1 MGCHRRL
8 VLVLTAAAAV
18 SLVVQERASGQTVPV
33 ASPAPAPTVAPRPA
47 AAPTPRPR
55 VPVSLE
61 GVVRGPDAKPIANA
75 LVLARDEQPEFQRP
89 PATAR
94 TAENG
99 QFKMTLPPGLAFLVR
114 VEAVGLAP
122 ATIRH
127 ARPGTPLAVTL
138 SRGASIE
145 GTVRDTRSGT
155 LVADAA
161 IEARGEMRSPGG
173 KPGDPDSGAVRTMS
187 DGKGRFRLAG
197 LAPGLYTL
205 TASARGFGRAEKHSV
220 ATGRLVEMILLPGGT
235 ISGMVTDPRNKPV
248 EGATVRAVSTLP
260 AGRNSTPI
268 ARTDP
273 QGVFALHGV
282 APGPYR
288 AVVTHPDF
296 APAIAEGIS
305 VERDAETRADLAL
318 SSAAYVVG
326 RLVGPG
332 EKPTRGWVAWRQSA
346 GEPVPEFLGSELNT
360 EAGDDGAF
368 RLRVGPGSQGLEAGA
383 PGLAARR
390 LDVDVPAAGE
400 TVDLGDVALEAGIAI
415 RGRVRDGAGHA
426 IERASVYTS
435 SQETDQGFTAQT
447 ESDGSYV
454 LAGLTPGL
462 FSVSVTAAG
471 MGRAE
476 RKAEAGASGVDFVLQ
491 RGGTISGAVVDDLG
505 KPLEAF
511 RVYARLPVRMGTM
524 GGARGDSF
532 GTPDGRFLLED
543 VAEGDYVVD
552 VTAPDRATTTVS
564 GVKVAAGGN
573 ADIGTIRLGAGGTLK
588 GTVVDSSSAP
598 VSGASVWVSGAGR
611 DYSRMMPEVTTD
623 AGGAFEIR
631 GLAPGPT
638 QVRVIHAAYAPGI
651 SSGVEVDPAK
661 GPSEVRIVLAQGGRV
676 EGRVRSRNGVLPPG
690 AAVTAHSRGGG
701 PYGMIGPS
709 MQPVAPDGS
718 FIIEHV
724 PSGPVMVSLMVG
736 QAGRYQG
743 GKDVPAEVREGET
756 TTVEIPLRNIAV
768 SGKVMRAGA
777 PVAGARI
784 EFQAQNG
791 MSMFVGSV
799 GNAPAALPPNVAIT
813 REDGSYDLI
822 ASDSGET
829 YVEIQTADRHT
840 RLPTPTVTLPDADT
854 YVADFNFSGAFIEG
868 VVVDRETEQPMA
880 GVWLAAQAADP
891 KRKASGMGSA
901 QSGGDGRFRIE
912 VDPGEYHLTARAE
925 AYGGESLDLS
935 VGESG
940 TTGVRVALSKG
951 VSIRGRVVDS
961 AGRGVGGLSIAGRT
975 GEGAAL
981 AAFYGWSRTLS
992 DGTFEV
998 AGLREGAAYTISTQ
1012 ADGGLFAVAAR
1023 ITPSDRPITLV
1034 LRPGGRVQV
1043 RVVDASGAPAA
1054 SRNVFVSAVQG
1065 GNTPGGLGY
1074 GQTDASGNAE
1084 LTVPAGTIEL
1094 TSRGGGLQ
1102 GKTTV
1107 TVSSGGTA
1115 VAEMILRPVTP

>member
-1 MGCHRRL
+1 M
-8 VLVLTAAAAV
+8 
-18 SLVVQERASGQTVPV
+18 
-33 ASPAPAPTVAPRPA
+33 
-47 AAPTPRPR
+47 
-55 VPVSLE
+55 
-61 GVVRGPDAKPIANA
+61 
-75 LVLARDEQPEFQRP
+75 
-89 PATAR
+89 
-94 TAENG
+94 
-99 QFKMTLPPGLAFLVR
+99 
-114 VEAVGLAP
+114 
-122 ATIRH
+122 
-127 ARPGTPLAVTL
+127 
-138 SRGASIE
+138 
-145 GTVRDTRSGT
+145 
-155 LVADAA
+155 
-161 IEARGEMRSPGG
+161 
-173 KPGDPDSGAVRTMS
+173 
-187 DGKGRFRLAG
+187 
-197 LAPGLYTL
+197 
-205 TASARGFGRAEKHSV
+205 

-235 ISGMVTDPRNKPV
+235 ISGMVTDPRNKPM

-273 QGVFALHGV
+273 QGMFALHGV

-296 APAIAEGIS
+296 APGIAEGIS

-318 SSAAYVVG
+318 SPAAYVVG
-326 RLVGPG
+326 RLIGPG

-383 PGLAARR
+383 PNLAARR

-415 RGRVRDGAGHA
+415 RGRVRDGAGYA
-426 IERASVYTS
+426 IERASVYTW
-435 SQETDQGFTAQT
+435 SQETDQGFTART

-505 KPLEAF
+505 RPLEAF

-552 VTAPDRATTTVS
+552 VTAPDRATATVS

-573 ADIGTIRLGAGGTLK
+573 TDIGTIRLG
-588 GTVVDSSSAP
+588 

-718 FIIEHV
+718 FVIEHV
-724 PSGPVMVSLMVG
+724 PAGPVMVSLMVG

-777 PVAGARI
+777 SVVGARI

-813 REDGSYDLI
+813 REDGRFDLI

-829 YVEIQTADRHT
+829 SVEIQTADRHT

-891 KRKASGMGSA
+891 KRKASGVGSA
-901 QSGGDGRFRIE
+901 QSAADGRFRIE
-912 VDPGEYHLTARAE
+912 VDPGEYHLTARTE

-935 VGESG
+935 VG
-940 TTGVRVALSKG
+940 
-951 VSIRGRVVDS
+951 

-975 GEGAAL
+975 GEGAVL
-981 AAFYGWSRTLS
+981 TGFYGWSRTLS

-998 AGLREGAAYTISTQ
+998 GGLREGAVYTISTQ